1 MNSITRDKL
10 ERRLDAIAARLEAA
24 SRRAR
29 ALYLEPESEESLAED
44 PAHRLAEIERTLEAL
59 EERLHKIE
67 TELRDKES
75 PPGTFGSSTQ
85 FSTGPHYP
93 GLG

>member
-1 MNSITRDKL
+1 MNAIMRDNL

-29 ALYLEPESEESLAED
+29 ALTLEPSDRKPLEED
-44 PAHRLAEIERTLEAL
+44 PARRLEAIEKSLEAL

-67 TELRDKES
+67 TDLRDQES
-75 PPGTFGSSTQ
+75 PPETFGTSSE
-85 FSTGPHYP
+85 FSTGHHYP